1 MLLNITL
8 VSIFTQKLKHILS
21 VLCTYWMPTAL
32 TAVSKTQTSRILPKK
47 KKNLHACKSSSA
59 IFYSFRISP
68 SAAIFCPD
76 CCSQK
81 YILKCYKTNFSV
93 GKAFFCTYENLD
105 AVVGSIGASASY
117 IIKVGHWEEERE
129 K

>member
-47 KKNLHACKSSSA
+47 KKICMPVNLPQPSS
-59 IFYSFRISP
+59 
-68 SAAIFCPD
+68 
-76 CCSQK
+76 
-81 YILKCYKTNFSV
+81 ILSEFLPLQLYFVLT
-93 GKAFFCTYENLD
+93 
-105 AVVGSIGASASY
+105 AV
-117 IIKVGHWEEERE
+117 HRNTF
-129 K
+129 